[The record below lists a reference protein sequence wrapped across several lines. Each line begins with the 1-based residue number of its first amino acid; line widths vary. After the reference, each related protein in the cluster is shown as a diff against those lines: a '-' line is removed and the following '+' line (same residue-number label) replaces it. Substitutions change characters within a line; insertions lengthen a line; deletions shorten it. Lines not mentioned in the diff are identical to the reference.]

1 MKRRV
6 LSFITVLALCL
17 NLFPAGAFA
26 ADEGTDDG
34 LCPHHPAHTDACGY
48 ISPVS
53 ERECTHSHDDGCYTE
68 ETDCI
73 HEHTAACYPGPD
85 DASGTD
91 EPALC
96 AHVCTQDS
104 GCVTRMLACLHEHGD
119 ACGYAEGN
127 PGAPC
132 TFVCP
137 ICPIEDLI
145 SKLPARVSAHNME
158 QVQAQ
163 LSEI

>member
-91 EPALC
+91 GQP
-96 AHVCTQDS
+96 S
-104 GCVTRMLACLHEHGD
+104 
-119 ACGYAEGN
+119 
-127 PGAPC
+127 
-132 TFVCP
+132 
-137 ICPIEDLI
+137 
-145 SKLPARVSAHNME
+145 
-158 QVQAQ
+158 
-163 LSEI
+163 